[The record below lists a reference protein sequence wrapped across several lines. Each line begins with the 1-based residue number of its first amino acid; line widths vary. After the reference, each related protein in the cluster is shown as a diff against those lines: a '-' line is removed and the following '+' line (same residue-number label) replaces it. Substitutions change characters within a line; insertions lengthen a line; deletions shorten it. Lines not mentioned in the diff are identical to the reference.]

1 MKADSGRKRTGALAG
16 VLLVF
21 LGTLLLVEGC
31 EKNGPDRE
39 EKKTPVVEEKEGKR
53 EEGKTGVVLLAGEKL
68 RGAGIKVQKAR
79 KEAVSAPLSATAA
92 IEFNGDRIARVSS
105 RVAGRI
111 RGIRASQ
118 GDRVEARQT
127 LVYLDTVELNQA
139 WAEYIKAKGRRE
151 LVLKNLKREE
161 TLYEKKISPE
171 KDVLKARQELSEV
184 EADLA
189 LAKERFRILG
199 IDLTQMEEERS
210 RGVEGPPLIPISSS
224 IGGVV
229 VERSVSH
236 GEVVSPDKVLFTVA
250 DLANLWVLI
259 DIYERDLPRLKTGMM
274 VKVSVAAYPD
284 RDFKGSLSYISDVMD
299 EKTRTVKARVTI
311 DNSSGLL
318 KPGMFATVSMEA
330 FPDSQAEKII
340 AVPAEAILMEGS
352 TRYVFVQI
360 GKDQFQRTDITVGRT
375 IGGRVEVTGG
385 LKEGD
390 PVVLQGAF
398 VLKSELKKKSL
409 QAE

>member
-1 MKADSGRKRTGALAG
+1 MNDTGRKKAGPLAR

-21 LGTLLLVEGC
+21 LVALFFVGGC
-31 EKNGPDRE
+31 KKNGPDRG

-53 EEGKTGVVLLAGEKL
+53 EEGKAGVVLLAGEKL
-68 RGAGIKVQKAR
+68 EGAGIKVQKAR

-236 GEVVSPDKVLFTVA
+236 GEVVSPDKVLFIVA
-250 DLANLWVLI
+250 DLATLWVLI
-259 DIYERDLPRLKTGMM
+259 DIYERDLPRLKSGMM
-274 VKVSVAAYPD
+274 VKASVAAFPD

>member
-1 MKADSGRKRTGALAG
+1 MKAESGRKKTGALAG

-21 LGTLLLVEGC
+21 LSTLLLVEGC
-31 EKNGPDRE
+31 EKNGPDRG

-53 EEGKTGVVLLAGEKL
+53 EEGKAGVVLLAGEKL
-68 RGAGIKVQKAR
+68 EGAGIKVQKAR

-236 GEVVSPDKVLFTVA
+236 GEVVSPDKVLFIVA
-250 DLANLWVLI
+250 DLATLWVLI
-259 DIYERDLPRLKTGMM
+259 DIYERDLPRLKSGMM
-274 VKVSVAAYPD
+274 VKASVAAFPD

-352 TRYVFVQI
+352 TRYVFVQV
-360 GKDQFQRTDITVGRT
+360 GKEQFQRTDITVGRT

>member
-1 MKADSGRKRTGALAG
+1 MNDTGRKKAGPLAR

-21 LGTLLLVEGC
+21 LVALFFVGGC
-31 EKNGPDRE
+31 KKKGPERKE
-39 EKKTPVVEEKEGKR
+39 ENTPVVEEKEGNA
-53 EEGKTGVVLLAGEKL
+53 GVVLLAGEKL
-68 RGAGIKVQKAR
+68 KGADIKVQRVR
-79 KEAVSAPLSATAA
+79 KESVLVPLSATAA
-92 IEFNGDRIARVSS
+92 IEFNADRIARVSS

-118 GDRVEARQT
+118 GNRVEARQT

-139 WAEYIKAKGRRE
+139 WAEYIKFKGRRE
-151 LVLKNLKREE
+151 LSLKNLKREE

-171 KDVLKARQELSEV
+171 KDVLKARQELSEA

-189 LAKERFRILG
+189 LVKGRFRTLG
-199 IDLTQMEEERS
+199 IDLAQMEEERN
-210 RGVEGPPLIPISSS
+210 RGEEGPPLIPISSP

-229 VERSVSH
+229 MERSISN
-236 GEVVSPDKVLFTVA
+236 GEVVGPEKVLFIVA
-250 DLANLWVLI
+250 DLSTLWVLI

-284 RDFKGSLSYISDVMD
+284 RDFKGNLSFISDVMD

-330 FPDSQAEKII
+330 FPDSQSEKII

-375 IGGRVEVTGG
+375 VGRRVEVTDG
-385 LKEGD
+385 LKEGN
-390 PVVLQGAF
+390 PVVIQGAF

>member
-1 MKADSGRKRTGALAG
+1 
-16 VLLVF
+16 
-21 LGTLLLVEGC
+21 
-31 EKNGPDRE
+31 
-39 EKKTPVVEEKEGKR
+39 
-53 EEGKTGVVLLAGEKL
+53 
-68 RGAGIKVQKAR
+68 
-79 KEAVSAPLSATAA
+79 
-92 IEFNGDRIARVSS
+92 
-105 RVAGRI
+105 
-111 RGIRASQ
+111 
-118 GDRVEARQT
+118 

-139 WAEYIKAKGRRE
+139 WAEYIKFKGRRE
-151 LVLKNLKREE
+151 LSLKNLKREE

-171 KDVLKARQELSEV
+171 KDVLKARQELSEA

-189 LAKERFRILG
+189 LVKGRFRTLG
-199 IDLTQMEEERS
+199 IDLAQMEEERN
-210 RGVEGPPLIPISSS
+210 RGEEGPPLIPISSP

-229 VERSVSH
+229 MERSISN
-236 GEVVSPDKVLFTVA
+236 GEVVGPEKVLFIVA
-250 DLANLWVLI
+250 DLSTLWVLI

-330 FPDSQAEKII
+330 FPDSQSEKII

-352 TRYVFVQI
+352 TRYVFVQV
-360 GKDQFQRTDITVGRT
+360 GKEQFQRTDITVGRT